1 MLINIITAI
10 FGITVFFGILIAFTF
25 RKVYGIVSE
34 KKKDKAARK
43 AAMKKYMQMHAL
55 DIEH

>member
-10 FGITVFFGILIAFTF
+10 FGITVFFGKPIAFTF
-25 RKVYGIVSE
+25 RKVYGIISE

-43 AAMKKYMQMHAL
+43 AAMEKYMQMHAL

>member
-10 FGITVFFGILIAFTF
+10 FGITVFFGKPIAFTF
-25 RKVYGIVSE
+25 RKVYGKISE
-34 KKKDKAARK
+34 KKKEEEARK
-43 AAMKKYMQMHAL
+43 VAMEKYMRMHAL